1 MEMVPVKN
9 RTKDVWFMDKKDAK
23 NVLKD
28 TKLIKVEFA
37 NMLMIIAGTSHNKD
51 IAPTVTECIS

>member
-1 MEMVPVKN
+1 
-9 RTKDVWFMDKKDAK
+9 MDKKDAK